1 MPLRMKLR
9 TRSQSI
15 RLRLT
20 QDEVKKLSQ
29 HGQLAET
36 VAFAPDPDGSLVYE
50 LVSSEV
56 ATAVGASFSRGK
68 ITVTVPA
75 KILRAWSDGDDVG
88 FEGEQAVPG
97 GTPLAIL
104 VEKDWACLKP
114 RANEDDANAY
124 PHPEAGK
131 ATDC

>member
-1 MPLRMKLR
+1 MKLR
-9 TRSQSI
+9 TRSHSI

-20 QDEVKKLSQ
+20 QSEVQKLSQ
-29 HGQLAET
+29 DGLLTESVT
-36 VAFAPDPDGSLVYE
+36 FAPGPDGALVYE
-50 LVSSEV
+50 LASKAS
-56 ATAVGASFSRGK
+56 ATAVGATFAHGK

-75 KILRAWSDGDDVG
+75 KILAAWISSDEVG

-97 GTPLAIL
+97 EKPLAIL

-114 RANEDDANAY
+114 RANESDADAY

-131 ATDC
+131 VDC

>member
-1 MPLRMKLR
+1 MKLR

-20 QDEVKKLSQ
+20 QSEVQKVSQ
-29 HGQLAET
+29 DGHLAESVT
-36 VAFAPDPDGSLVYE
+36 FAPGPEGSLVYE
-50 LVSSEV
+50 LRSSD
-56 ATAVGASFSRGK
+56 AAGAVGASFGRGT

-75 KILRAWSDGDDVG
+75 KILGAWIAGDEVG

-97 GTPLAIL
+97 GKPLAIL

-114 RANEDDANAY
+114 RANEDEVDAY

-131 ATDC
+131 GDC